1 MRPDGRPGDFLR
13 VEEMTASHLS
23 PEQRSELL
31 VRARSAAAGALGI
44 PPQEFSLPDPS
55 GRLLEPGMSF
65 VTWKKG
71 GQLRGC
77 IGSIEPVRPLWAD
90 VQANSVHALLDDPRF
105 PPATAREL
113 ENLELEIS
121 VLSPFVRARD
131 PLHTVRIGVHGLLV
145 ELGHRRG
152 ILLPQV
158 PVEWGWD
165 VPTFLGQACRK
176 AGLPPDTW
184 KDGDAVISTFEAEVF
199 GEGDAPDGG

>member
-1 MRPDGRPGDFLR
+1 MRGDDNSR
-13 VEEMTASHLS
+13 LS
-23 PEQRSELL
+23 PEQRSALL
-31 VRARSAAAGALGI
+31 ARARFAAARALGI
-44 PPQEFSLPDPS
+44 PSQEFSPPDPA

-90 VQANSVHALLDDPRF
+90 VQANAVHALLDDPRF

-113 ENLELEIS
+113 ASLELEIS
-121 VLSPFVRARD
+121 VLSPFVPARD
-131 PLHTVRIGVHGLLV
+131 PLHTVTIGVHGLLV

-158 PVEWGWD
+158 PVEWEWD

-176 AGLPPDTW
+176 AGLPHEAW
-184 KDGDAVISTFEAEVF
+184 KDGDAAISTFEAEVF